1 MIESSIPKTIATR
14 RKQSVGCVRGCVL
27 PAVAS
32 LLMVAAVAADVE
44 PETGRPNFLWIT
56 VEDMSAHLGAYGDQT
71 VPTPNID
78 RLAREGVR
86 FTRAFATYGVCAPSR
101 HTLITGMYPTSTG
114 AMHMRTMQRTAA
126 LDEITDPELL
136 AIPTYEATPP
146 PEVKVFT
153 EYLRA
158 AGYYTTNNVK
168 TDYQFESP
176 ITAWDESSRQ
186 AHWRHRP
193 SNEMPFFAVFN
204 SEQTHQSRIFEP
216 SAPSVVDPAEVSLP
230 PYLPD
235 TALVRRDVARYYD
248 NIAAM
253 DQWVGRLVA
262 ELEEDGL
269 LEKTIIF
276 FFSDHGDGLPRAKR
290 WVTDSG
296 IHVPLIVRFPQG
308 RDAGTVNE
316 DLVSFIDF
324 APTMLSLAGLNIPSY
339 MEGQAFLGPKKPA
352 PRRYVYA
359 FRDRNDPAPERI
371 RAVRDKRFKY
381 IRNYRPN
388 LPYIGFIPYDHRAE
402 GMREILRLVK
412 EQTLGPD
419 QWQLW
424 AQHKPLEELYDT
436 ETDPHEIRNLAADPR
451 YVDAL
456 AELRQAHD
464 AWRRRYGDLGS
475 LSETDLIKR
484 LWPPDGKQ
492 PTTAAPEIQMQ
503 GETLTLTCATE
514 GASIAYRL
522 GRGRWLLYTKPVVI
536 EEPATVQVQA
546 IRLGWK
552 ASKVVSREIGKQSV
566 RRERK

>member
-1 MIESSIPKTIATR
+1 MA
-14 RKQSVGCVRGCVL
+14 C
-27 PAVAS
+27 
-32 LLMVAAVAADVE
+32 LLVVAALAEDAE
-44 PETGRPNFLWIT
+44 PETSPPNFLWIT
-56 VEDMSAHLGAYGDQT
+56 VEDMSARLGSYGDST
-71 VPTPNID
+71 VPTPHID

-101 HTLITGMYPTSTG
+101 HSLITGMYPTSTG

-136 AIPTYEATPP
+136 AIPTYEATPA
-146 PEVKVFT
+146 PEVKTFT

-158 AGYYTTNNVK
+158 AGYYTTNNAK
-168 TDYQFESP
+168 TDYQFQNP
-176 ITAWDESSRQ
+176 VTAWDESSEQ
-186 AHWRHRP
+186 ADWRHRP
-193 SNEMPFFAVFN
+193 SKAMPFFAVFN
-204 SEQTHQSRIFEP
+204 SGQTHQSRIFEP
-216 SAPSVVDPAEVSLP
+216 SAPPVVDRAEVPLP
-230 PYLPD
+230 PYYPD
-235 TALVRRDVARYYD
+235 RPLVRRDVARHYD

-253 DQWVGRLVA
+253 DQWVGDILKR
-262 ELEEDGL
+262 LEEDGL
-269 LEKTIIF
+269 MEETIIF

-296 IHVPLIVRFPQG
+296 IHVPLIVRFPQ
-308 RDAGTVNE
+308 REHAGTVND
-316 DLVSFIDF
+316 DLVSFVDF
-324 APTMLSLAGLNIPSY
+324 APTMLSLAGLEIPDY
-339 MEGQAFLGPKKPA
+339 MQGHVFFGPKQAA

-381 IRNYRPN
+381 IRNYRPD

-402 GMREILRLVK
+402 GMQDILRLTR
-412 EQTLGPD
+412 EQALGAE

-436 ETDPHEIRNLAADPR
+436 DADPHEIQNLAADPR
-451 YVDAL
+451 YVDKL

-464 AWRRRYGDLGS
+464 AWRRKYGDLGD

-492 PTTAAPEIQMQ
+492 PTTADPEVQVQ
-503 GETLTLTCATE
+503 GETVIITSATE

-522 GRGRWLLYTKPVVI
+522 GGGRWLLYTKPLVI
-536 EEPATVQVQA
+536 DAPATVEMQA
-546 IRLGWK
+546 VRLGWK
-552 ASKVVSREIGKQSV
+552 ASRVVSQEIGRIK
-566 RRERK
+566 